1 MSTKSGYVAILG
13 LPNVGKSTLMN
24 AFLRQKLSITTA
36 KPQTTRKRILGILS
50 SDDYQVI
57 FLDTPGII
65 KPGYLLQEKMMETV
79 NDSLKD
85 ADVIILIIDVS
96 SDPEGEKIFQSEFIS
111 DRLFKIKKP
120 VLLVINKVD
129 LTEQERVKELIKKIN
144 SLKKFSKVIPVSA
157 LLDFNTE
164 NILNC
169 IVELLPE
176 GPKFYPDDVVAD
188 ESERFFIS
196 EIIRGKI
203 FELYKEE
210 IPYSTEVTIVDF
222 KERDDKKDYILAEI
236 IVERESQKGIII
248 GKQGT
253 AIKKLGLEARKA
265 AEDFLQKEVFLEL
278 KVKVK
283 NKWRSDE
290 KQLKSFGYTKSK
302 D

>member
-13 LPNVGKSTLMN
+13 LPNAGKSTLMN
-24 AFLRQKLSITTA
+24 ALLGQKLSIVTA
-36 KPQTTRKRILGILS
+36 KPQTTRKRILGVLS

-65 KPGYLLQEKMMETV
+65 KPGYLLQEKMMGVV

-96 SDPEGEKIFQSEFIS
+96 SDSEGEIFLRNGFINN
-111 DRLFKIKKP
+111 RLFKTKKP

-129 LTEQERVKELIKKIN
+129 LIEQEKVKELIKKFD
-144 SLKKFSKVIPVSA
+144 SLKKFSKTIPISA
-157 LLDFNTE
+157 LLNFNTE
-164 NILNC
+164 DVLNS
-169 IVELLPE
+169 IVELLPA

-188 ESERFFIS
+188 ENERFFIS
-196 EIIRGKI
+196 EIIREKI

-210 IPYSTEVTIVDF
+210 IPYSTEVVIVDF
-222 KERDDKKDYILAEI
+222 KERKDMKDFILAEI
-236 IVERESQKGIII
+236 ITERESQKGILI
-248 GKQGT
+248 GKQG
-253 AIKKLGLEARKA
+253 ASIKKLGLNARKA

-283 NKWRSDE
+283 NKWRTDE
-290 KQLKSFGYTKSK
+290 KQLKSFGYIKSSE
-302 D
+302 

>member
-1 MSTKSGYVAILG
+1 MKSGYVAILG

-24 AFLRQKLSITTA
+24 ALLGQKLSITTT

-50 SDDYQVI
+50 SEDYQVI

-65 KPGYLLQEKMMETV
+65 RPGYLLQEKMMAAV

-85 ADVIILIIDVS
+85 ADVIILIVDVS
-96 SDPEGEKIFQSEFIS
+96 SDPGGEKIFRNEFINN
-111 DRLFKIKKP
+111 RLFKIGKP
-120 VLLVINKVD
+120 VLVVINKVD
-129 LTEQERVKELIKKIN
+129 LVEQVEVKELITKFN
-144 SLKKFSKVIPVSA
+144 SHKKFSKVIPISA
-157 LLDFNTE
+157 LVNFNTE
-164 NILNC
+164 DVLNS
-169 IVELLPE
+169 IVELLPA
-176 GPKFYPDDVVAD
+176 GPKFYPDDVVAG
-188 ESERFFIS
+188 ENERFFIS
-196 EIIRGKI
+196 EIIREKV

-210 IPYSTEVTIVDF
+210 IPYSTEVIIVDF
-222 KERDDKKDYILAEI
+222 KEREDKKDYIHAEV

-248 GKQGT
+248 GKQGA

-290 KQLKSFGYTKSK
+290 RQLRSFGYTKSRN
-302 D
+302 